1 LKSEITMPTVPAT
14 GASSHSSPQAP
25 NANAT
30 LRGLDMDHFL
40 TLMITELQ
48 NQDPLNP
55 MDNAQIL
62 EQISQIREI
71 GATSDLQETLEAVLL
86 GQNLS
91 NASSLL
97 NKRIAALT
105 DAGEQVQGV
114 VERVSVAENK
124 VQLTVAGRQVALGN
138 VSEILPE

>member
-1 LKSEITMPTVPAT
+1 MATITPI
-14 GASSHSSPQAP
+14 SSQQSSQAGNP
-25 NANAT
+25 NAP

-62 EQISQIREI
+62 QQISQIREI
-71 GATSDLQETLEAVLL
+71 EATTRLQETLESVLL

-91 NASSLL
+91 NASGLL
-97 NKRIAALT
+97 NKRVTALT
-105 DAGEQVQGV
+105 DGGDEVQGT
-114 VERVSVAENK
+114 VERVSVADNK
-124 VQLTVAGRQVALGN
+124 VNLSVGGRQVALSN
-138 VSEILPE
+138 VREILPE